1 MTAETALLWGIA
13 VAVLASVALIGFTIG
28 GGRDR

>member
-1 MTAETALLWGIA
+1 MTAEAVLLWGIA
-13 VAVLASVALIGFTIG
+13 ATVFGSVALIGFTIG